1 MNKANTHLEI
11 DLLKQT
17 DTSIY
22 FEWTET
28 GDTCV
33 VKRDANVIY
42 EGTDHSFTDEN
53 LEPGEMYTYTI
64 DRLDSSGKK
73 AERIKMQTST
83 ENHSEDIVNLLQQR
97 AFTTIVTPSK
107 IALAWGGI
115 EGVDSY
121 EIYRDGELIDTIKK
135 RQYTDRDIEKDQAYT
150 YWIRAKRP
158 LERSETDFSEEK
170 SFLANIFGFINIKSS
185 QDKAAMEEFW
195 VTKKL
200 ASIDKLLGD
209 SPKTDVSDQNRKW
222 DFRYTTFLPDDLL
235 QNPNLLSPNRYFGG
249 DGREF
254 DAEAKDYR
262 TQVNFTLELRDKE
275 SRIEFKKDV
284 GVSIAYDWRKK
295 FRKADVASSNEVQ
308 VEKVKEDDRNVNI
321 SLTHSV
327 GNPLT
332 TSPNIDYDV
341 SATFYRNGQY
351 DIVGLHD
358 QAPNHEVYLKNDKMD
373 DWFQIHEAES
383 KGLAWMSRSI
393 ASQYWRISNFE

>member
-1 MNKANTHLEI
+1 MNQATTHLEI

-22 FEWTET
+22 FEWTDT
-28 GDTCV
+28 GDACK
-33 VKRDANVIY
+33 VKRDATVIY
-42 EGTDHSFTDEN
+42 EGTGYSFTDEN
-53 LEPGEMYTYTI
+53 LKAGEMYTYTI
-64 DRLDSSGKK
+64 DRLDHSGHTT
-73 AERIKMQTST
+73 ERIKMQTST

-97 AFTTIVTPSK
+97 AFTTIITPSK

-115 EGVDSY
+115 DGVEEY
-121 EIYRDGELIDTIKK
+121 EVYRDGELIDTTQK

-170 SFLANIFGFINIKSS
+170 SFLANIFGFFNIKSS

-200 ASIDKLLGD
+200 ASIDQLLGD
-209 SPKTDVSDQNRKW
+209 PPKTDVSDQNRTW

-235 QNPNLLSPNRYFGG
+235 QNPNMLSPNRYFGG
-249 DGREF
+249 DDRGF

-262 TQVNFTLELRDKE
+262 TQVNFTLELRDEE

-295 FRKADVASSNEVQ
+295 FRKADVASSKDVQ

-332 TSPNIDYDV
+332 TSPNIDYNV

-358 QAPNHEVYLKNDKMD
+358 QAPNHEVYLKNDKMN

>member
-1 MNKANTHLEI
+1 MNKPNMHLDIE
-11 DLLKQT
+11 LLKQT
-17 DTSIY
+17 DTTIY
-22 FEWTET
+22 FEWTAT
-28 GDTCV
+28 GDSCT
-33 VKRDANVIY
+33 VKRDAEVIY

-53 LEPGEMYTYTI
+53 LEAGEMYTYTI
-64 DRLDSSGKK
+64 DRLDDSGRKK
-73 AERIKMQTST
+73 ERIKMQTST
-83 ENHSEDIVNLLQQR
+83 ENHSEDIVNLLQQT

-107 IALAWGGI
+107 IAIAWGGI
-115 EGVDSY
+115 EGVAEY
-121 EIYRDGELIDTIKK
+121 EIYRDGELIDTTKK
-135 RQYTDRDIEKDQAYT
+135 RQYTDRAIEQDVEHT

-158 LERSETDFSEEK
+158 LEKSETGFSEEK
-170 SFLANIFGFINIKSS
+170 SVLAHLFGFLNIKSS

-200 ASIDKLLGD
+200 ASINRLLGD
-209 SPKTDVSDQNRKW
+209 TPKTDVSDQNRKW
-222 DFRYTTFLPDDLL
+222 DFRYTTFLSDDFL

-249 DGREF
+249 DGRGF
-254 DAEAKDYR
+254 DAEAKEYR
-262 TQVNFTLELRDKE
+262 TQVNFTLELKDQE
-275 SRIEFKKDV
+275 SVIEFKKDV

-295 FRKADVASSNEVQ
+295 FRKADVASSEDVQ
-308 VEKVKEDDRNVNI
+308 VEKVKEDGRNVNI
-321 SLTHSV
+321 YLTHSV

-332 TSPNIDYDV
+332 ASPNIDYDV

-373 DWFQIHEAES
+373 DWLQIHEAES